1 MDTSTRQHN
10 ASNHDASRRHC
21 VVTYTR
27 ATPTTEVGMSRISIY
42 LNFMGKT
49 EEAFTFYRSVFG
61 GEFIG
66 LQRMGE
72 VPTAPGQPELP
83 EHERQLLMH
92 IELPILDGTILM
104 GTDMLESM
112 GHQLQLGNNISINIE
127 PDTLAETQ
135 RIFDAL
141 SEGATD
147 VMPLN
152 LMFWGAYW
160 GTFVDRYS
168 IRWMFNCP
176 EQPA

>member
-1 MDTSTRQHN
+1 
-10 ASNHDASRRHC
+10 
-21 VVTYTR
+21 
-27 ATPTTEVGMSRISIY
+27 
-42 LNFMGKT
+42 
-49 EEAFTFYRSVFG
+49 
-61 GEFIG
+61 
-66 LQRMGE
+66 
-72 VPTAPGQPELP
+72 
-83 EHERQLLMH
+83 
-92 IELPILDGTILM
+92 LPILDGTILM

-112 GHQLQLGNNISINIE
+112 GHQLQPGNNISINIE

-147 VMPLN
+147 VVPLN